1 VELADLDAPARR
13 VGPSEVK
20 SRSVVLALIALVVI
34 SGVGWAQPSAPKGDG
49 PPVLVP
55 RISGPWRVLAR
66 NPDLGELTSP
76 RQQPVDFG
84 IWRAADGTW
93 QLWSCIRYTKEEG
106 RTRVFHA
113 WRANDLRDEEWQ
125 PLGVA
130 MRADPDAGE
139 LPGGL
144 MAPFVLRH
152 QERYWMFY
160 SSGLHIALAL
170 SDDGKTFRRHA
181 GKAGSA
187 LFSEPLGVWDDESGR
202 MLPTHARDAMVLPVG
217 DTFHAYYT
225 ADPEVPAGGGL
236 RDATEGV
243 YARESKDLVEWGPSR
258 LVRRGGSSGS
268 QASSSECPFV
278 VRHQRTG
285 DYYLFTTQRYGED
298 AQTSV
303 YRSTSPLDFGVDRD
317 DGYLVTRLPVAAPEI
332 VEDGGRQYIVA
343 LLPSLQGIQL
353 APLEWEAEKP

>member
-1 VELADLDAPARR
+1 MKGFAWVAIGALAMA
-13 VGPSEVK
+13 GS
-20 SRSVVLALIALVVI
+20 I
-34 SGVGWAQPSAPKGDG
+34 GAQPAAPPRGDG
-49 PPVLVP
+49 SQVLVP
-55 RISGPWRVLAR
+55 RIGGPWRVLAR

-84 IWRAADGTW
+84 IWQAADGTW
-93 QLWSCIRYTKEEG
+93 QLWSCIRYTKEVG
-106 RTRVFHA
+106 RTRIFHA
-113 WRANDLRDEEWQ
+113 WRADDLLEESWQ

-130 MRADPDAGE
+130 MRADPDVGE

-152 QERYWMFY
+152 DERYWMFY
-160 SSGLHIALAL
+160 SSGLHIALAV

-181 GKAGSA
+181 GKEGSA
-187 LFSEPLGVWDDESGR
+187 LFTEPLGVWDEESKR
-202 MLPTHARDAMVLPVG
+202 RLETHARDAMVLQVG
-217 DTFHAYYT
+217 DTFYAYYT
-225 ADPEVPAGGGL
+225 ADPEVPEGGGL

-243 YARESKDLVEWGPSR
+243 YARESKDLVHWGPSR

-268 QASSSECPFV
+268 KASSSECPFV

-303 YRSTSPLDFGVDRD
+303 YRSRSPLDFGVDRD
-317 DGYLVTRLPVAAPEI
+317 QGFLVTRLPVAAPEI

-353 APLEWEAEKP
+353 APLEWTAEKP